1 MRTAIDFREGKGGG
15 QSSYRIQVWKK
26 KKKCIDSL
34 RRNLVDTGQSVQEEG
49 TFFFFKLYFSFFGC
63 WFFSPYL
70 NVTFFLLPNV
80 KEEDKSLLKFFRAVL
95 RREGGDFSRKKRDT
109 WTVTGHKKKK
119 KGSAFRRCTCSASFH
134 LWLPSLYYVQHLFW
148 GEGGGIVQ
156 NLNRCKVM
164 ERQSVYNI

>member
-15 QSSYRIQVWKK
+15 SRLIESRCEK

-95 RREGGDFSRKKRDT
+95 RRGGGDFSRKKRDT

-119 KGSAFRRCTCSASFH
+119 RKRISKVHVQRFLSPLAPFSLLCTAS
-134 LWLPSLYYVQHLFW
+134 LF
-148 GEGGGIVQ
+148 GGRGGG
-156 NLNRCKVM
+156 
-164 ERQSVYNI
+164 